1 MEFYLNK
8 IEPEARNKVNE
19 ATRDDKVHDKTKD
32 EFKVNPESR
41 ENREKTKYSPKKR
54 KDKKDKILVEA
65 KKIDKVEVDASDERS
80 EYKTIGRFLD
90 KKG

>member
-19 ATRDDKVHDKTKD
+19 ATRDDKVHDNTKE

-41 ENREKTKYSPKKR
+41 ENREKKKYSPKKNTKNR
-54 KDKKDKILVEA
+54 VYVKAKKDDKIEIEA
-65 KKIDKVEVDASDERS
+65 CNEES
-80 EYKTIGRFLD
+80 ECKTIGRFLD
-90 KKG
+90 RKG

>member
-19 ATRDDKVHDKTKD
+19 STRDDKVHDNTKE

-41 ENREKTKYSPKKR
+41 ENRQKKQYSPKKN
-54 KDKKDKILVEA
+54 KTKKDKVYVEA
-65 KKIDKVEVDASDERS
+65 KRSDKVEVEACNEES
-80 EYKTIGRFLD
+80 ECKTIGRFLD
-90 KKG
+90 RKG